1 MKKIVSLLSLV
12 YLLTI
17 TGCIDLPNEFKAPI
31 ISYEG
36 ITIPI
41 LDKSYTLWDAIKKDT
56 TNITKTSNNLL
67 IFRQTKTLS
76 TITIGDKISSEAQI
90 QQLTSGKDNF
100 KVDVSRVESNIGYDW
115 TNGISPGQNVALF
128 PAVSGTQ
135 EVILDPIDDFQYAT
149 IESGSLKLTITNSF
163 PANSGVQLTI
173 SSIVIKNADNSG
185 DVANYN
191 TPIVIPAGQS
201 ILTDIPLIQNSL
213 IKNNI
218 KAILNIQSTQSNSS
232 FVAPQQTGLFVIE
245 KSTIFI
251 KNGLVIVPS
260 QTPIVDNDSIK
271 LDNSD
276 SLKVYYANFRSG
288 KISIDIDNQLS
299 LGAKTN
305 IVFYDIYRS
314 PLSTI
319 PFDTSLY
326 ISPKTVTRVVLNFA
340 NYQLRGKNPNDVVG
354 FIRYVVISE
363 LDSSLNK
370 NDYKNI
376 SVDDKIII
384 NTNTD
389 KFIIK
394 EAKAKVKPTSLD
406 PIIETADFA
415 TGDAN
420 FDNLTF
426 NKLLF
431 SELAKIKLNFNMTT
445 NIPVKITGKISAAE
459 ATNDIVLN
467 DYIDESNPTISLNLA
482 NFLNSLNGKMISKLN
497 YNISPVFNPNY
508 STVTVFDTNTVTP
521 SYTVEIPLKIS
532 IDNGAYTDTTDSIDP
547 PSEDDRKKANDI
559 KKIRIVLDIDNGIP
573 ASVYANVKIIDKNGD
588 LLFNVPITDTLLKSD
603 SIYIPAAYVNDDG
616 KVTQSYKKIVI
627 QEISTKYIDKLF
639 DLDKAIIDFRINTKD
654 AASSKLVEFTTDQ
667 TIKIKAYIKMDFE
680 LNPDNL

>member
-12 YLLTI
+12 FLLTI

-31 ISYEG
+31 VPYEG

-56 TNITKTSNNLL
+56 TNITRTSNNLL

-76 TITIGDKISSEAQI
+76 TITIGDKISSEAQT
-90 QQLTSGKDNF
+90 QQLTSGKDDF
-100 KVDVSRVESNIGYDW
+100 RVYISRVESNIGYDW

-135 EVILDPIDDFQYAT
+135 EVILAPIDEIQFAT

-191 TPIVIPAGQS
+191 TPIVVPASQS
-201 ILTDIPLIQNSL
+201 ILTIIQLIQNSV
-213 IKNNI
+213 IKKNI
-218 KAILNIQSTQSNSS
+218 KAIINIQSTQSTGP
-232 FVAPQQTGLFVIE
+232 FITPQQTGTFVIE
-245 KSTIFI
+245 KSTLNI
-251 KNGLVIVPS
+251 KNGSVIIPS
-260 QTPIVDNDSIK
+260 QSPIVDNDSIK

-276 SLKVYYANFRSG
+276 SLKVYYATFRSG
-288 KISIDIDNQLS
+288 GITLNFNNQLS
-299 LGAKTN
+299 LGTKIKLKFT
-305 IVFYDIYRS
+305 DIYRT

-319 PFDTSLY
+319 PFDTSFY
-326 ISPKTVTRVVLNFA
+326 VSPKAVTNVILNFA
-340 NYQLRGKNPNDVVG
+340 NYQLRGKNPNDVVD
-354 FIRYVVISE
+354 FVHYMVTSE

-370 NDYKNI
+370 NDYKNV

-394 EAKAKVKPTSLD
+394 EVKAKVKPTSLD

-415 TGDAN
+415 TGDVS
-420 FDNLTF
+420 FDNFSF

-431 SELAKIKLNFNMTT
+431 ADLAKIKLNFNMTT
-445 NIPVKITGKISAAE
+445 NIPVKITGKISATE
-459 ATNDIVLN
+459 STSDIVLDN
-467 DYIDESNPTISLNLA
+467 YIDKNNPVINLNLA

-497 YNISPVFNPNY
+497 YNISPIFNPNY
-508 STVTVFDTNTVTP
+508 SVITVFDTNTVTP
-521 SYTVEIPLKIS
+521 SYTVEIPLKIA

-547 PSEDDRKKANDI
+547 PSQDDRKKANDI
-559 KKIRIVLDIDNGIP
+559 KKARIVLDIDNGIP
-573 ASVYANVKIIDKNGD
+573 ASVYANVKIIDKNGNV
-588 LLFNVPITDTLLKSD
+588 LFNVPISDSLLKSD
-603 SIYIPAAYVNDDG
+603 SIYIPAAYVNNDG

-639 DLDKAIIDFRINTKD
+639 DLDKAIIDFRISTRD

-667 TIKIKAYIKMDFE
+667 TIKIKAYIKMYFE
-680 LNPDNL
+680 LNPYNL